1 MSHTAEGGG
10 WGAGERAMTGL
21 VTSGARPWTQARAPL
36 NTPEKM
42 RACDSFYDGAKG
54 GADTPLSQGQTERP
68 ETGRTGG
75 SNTSTSSRH
84 RRRHHRDGS
93 TTIRN
98 HGTGN
103 QLQMPEEGID
113 FARSHTMGVARHHYL
128 DALARKDDMEK
139 KHDSEILERRRQA
152 EYAAHMQ
159 REMRQELERQ
169 RADFLKLQAE
179 AKNAHQRREKEYR
192 MAPTTLYPSSVPHG
206 RSALW
211 TDQYQRDV
219 ASMMKETY
227 LTDMD
232 IKASKKKE
240 EKDKTILQER
250 ALLEKIAEGMVLDHV
265 AQQAHKNG
273 MRRELLDELHHSK
286 KPNANQL
293 PYDCFRP
300 CVD

>member
-1 MSHTAEGGG
+1 M
-10 WGAGERAMTGL
+10 
-21 VTSGARPWTQARAPL
+21 
-36 NTPEKM
+36 
-42 RACDSFYDGAKG
+42 
-54 GADTPLSQGQTERP
+54 
-68 ETGRTGG
+68 
-75 SNTSTSSRH
+75 
-84 RRRHHRDGS
+84 
-93 TTIRN
+93 RN
-98 HGTGN
+98 HGGGS

-113 FARSHTMGVARHHYL
+113 FARSKVLGLARDHYH
-128 DALARKDDMEK
+128 DSLARKEDMER

-169 RADFLKLQAE
+169 RSDFLKLQAE

-219 ASMMKETY
+219 AAMMKETY
-227 LTDMD
+227 LTD
-232 IKASKKKE
+232 IGVKEAKKRE
-240 EKDKTILQER
+240 EREKKIAQER
-250 ALLEKIAEGMVLDHV
+250 ALLEKISEGMVLDHV
-265 AQQAHKNG
+265 AQQAHKTG
-273 MRRELLDELHHSK
+273 MRRELLDELQHSH
-286 KPNANQL
+286 KPHANEL